1 MDETIV
7 AVVTRRSVAISR
19 SASQNASS
27 RLILVLCPA
36 TTIDRLRTR
45 DFCLWPS
52 MKQHPI
58 TVAPVRYNRKI
69 GEPRN
74 HLCVCK
80 ELVRLGPS
88 GRPHPNWRWDSTQ
101 CNRCR
106 AGGAYPT
113 HHLPRREMLR
123 PSGRDTISVL
133 RCPRQG
139 GFSSRLAEL
148 VSGGD
153 GGDGRDCRRR
163 PPPSGGWS
171 FLMQEKRDSEAGGR
185 NNRDRYQH
193 NDDKPIFFA
202 HRSRPRVR
210 IRRVARR
217 IGSQEPGAGHDQG
230 NRGMIRAIP
239 TLA

>member
-80 ELVRLGPS
+80 DLVRLGPS
-88 GRPHPNWRWDSTQ
+88 GRPTPIGGGTQRSVIVVVLAVLTQRTICPDAKCCGRGAVTRFRCYAAHGRAAFPPDLPNLCLGATAGTDVIVPAVHR
-101 CNRCR
+101 RA
-106 AGGAYPT
+106 AGG
-113 HHLPRREMLR
+113 L
-123 PSGRDTISVL
+123 
-133 RCPRQG
+133 
-139 GFSSRLAEL
+139 F
-148 VSGGD
+148 
-153 GGDGRDCRRR
+153 
-163 PPPSGGWS
+163 
-171 FLMQEKRDSEAGGR
+171 
-185 NNRDRYQH
+185 
-193 NDDKPIFFA
+193 
-202 HRSRPRVR
+202 
-210 IRRVARR
+210 
-217 IGSQEPGAGHDQG
+217 
-230 NRGMIRAIP
+230 
-239 TLA
+239 